1 MHPWKLPHKKV
12 CTCQQLDLLTTPA
25 LNIKMH
31 YINVNYIR
39 TYYIVSSLIDRGKQI
54 KQAAMHNN
62 TRE

>member
-1 MHPWKLPHKKV
+1 METAHEEA
-12 CTCQQLDLLTTPA
+12 CTCQQLDLLTTPS

-31 YINVNYIR
+31 YINVNSIR
-39 TYYIVSSLIDRGKQI
+39 IYYIISSLIDGGKQI